1 MNSSPTL
8 LIFDLDDTLID
19 TSRGFYDLREAFV
32 VLLVEKGMSEE
43 RVRETLSKIEEVN
56 IERYGYVSERNLV
69 SMRETYEALTV
80 GTDVRIQSADLR
92 RIARLGSKC
101 LYEIPKP
108 MPGARRLL
116 PWCATRFTC
125 AMLTRGSHALQ
136 EAKVEGLHV
145 RQYLA
150 SVTVVAK
157 KTAGSFADV
166 AHSLGHDPAQ
176 CISIG
181 DSMRFDVSTAL
192 EAGMSA
198 IHVVYPHP
206 DIQWVHDYAPSVVS
220 PRWRPA
226 AGLAAVRTLLEQWSS
241 ASGTFE

>member
-1 MNSSPTL
+1 MNPSPTL

-32 VLLVEKGMSEE
+32 VLLVEKGMSEA
-43 RVRETLSKIEEVN
+43 RVRETLSKIEEIN

-116 PWCATRFTC
+116 SWCAERFTC

-136 EAKVEGLHV
+136 EAKIEGL
-145 RQYLA
+145 RAREFMA
-150 SVTVVAK
+150 SVSVVARK
-157 KTAGSFADV
+157 SASSFAEV
-166 AHSLGHDPAQ
+166 ASALGHDPAQ

-206 DIQWVHDYAPSVVS
+206 DIQWVHDYAPSVAS

-226 AGLAAVRTLLEQWSS
+226 SDMAGVRALLEGWLATPGSF
-241 ASGTFE
+241 A

>member
-1 MNSSPTL
+1 MIASPTL

-92 RIARLGSKC
+92 KIARLGSKC

-116 PWCATRFTC
+116 SWCATHFTC

-136 EAKVEGLHV
+136 EAKVEGLRV
-145 RQYLA
+145 REFLA

-157 KTAGSFADV
+157 KTPGSFADV
-166 AHSLGHDPAQ
+166 ANSLGHDPAH

-206 DIQWVHDYAPSVVS
+206 DIQWVHDYAPSVAG

-226 AGLAAVRTLLEQWSS
+226 TDLAGVRALLEQWAS
-241 ASGTFE
+241 APGAFR